1 MLAEAPHWGVLL
13 RNPTSGVII
22 PDPAKNDSFVA
33 MEFDDVVRKRRMIR
47 RFAPDPIPE
56 KTLDDVILAGTRA
69 PSAGFAQ
76 GVDLVVLTS
85 ESARGRFWDASS
97 DRSWRD
103 RGGSSSGLL
112 AAPAI
117 VIPVDKSDS
126 LLFSRDAAGW
136 PVPYWLVDAAYSSML
151 ILLAAT
157 AHDLGS
163 LFFQLHTA
171 EETVC
176 RALDIPDGRRLIG
189 AIAIGFPAGEETP
202 ASPSRRARR
211 SFDDVVHRDGW

>member
-1 MLAEAPHWGVLL
+1 
-13 RNPTSGVII
+13 
-22 PDPAKNDSFVA
+22 

-117 VIPVDKSDS
+117 VIPVGDPDSYAARYRAADKSDS

-157 AHDLGS
+157 AHELGS

-189 AIAIGFPAGEETP
+189 AIALGFPAGEETP

>member
-1 MLAEAPHWGVLL
+1 M
-13 RNPTSGVII
+13 
-22 PDPAKNDSFVA
+22 D
-33 MEFDDVVRKRRMIR
+33 FDDVVRTRRMIR
-47 RFAPDPIPE
+47 RFAPDPVPRE
-56 KTLDDVILAGTRA
+56 TLDNVIRAGTTA

-85 ESARGRFWDASS
+85 EAARTGFWNASS

-117 VIPVDKSDS
+117 VLPVADPDAYAARYRAADKSDS

-157 AHDLGS
+157 AHGLGS
-163 LFFQLHTA
+163 LFFQLHAA
-171 EETVC
+171 EESVC
-176 RALDIPDGRRLIG
+176 QSLEIPDGRRLIG

-202 ASPSRRARR
+202 PSPSRRARR
-211 SFDDVVHRDGW
+211 AFDDVVHRDRW